1 LHYDE
6 RRACIRT
13 AIADFGLSNP
23 VTNASLLV
31 SAYQPVEMRGKSLSY
46 ASPETFKRLGK
57 DKKARLA
64 DPTKGKPHLL
74 LHSDT
79 YAFAIIL
86 YELLT
91 RKKPYT
97 HNIKR

>member
-1 LHYDE
+1 L
-6 RRACIRT
+6 RT

-57 DKKARLA
+57 DKKARQE
-64 DPTKGKPHLL
+64 DPTRGKPHLL
-74 LHSDT
+74 LNSDT
-79 YAFAIIL
+79 YAYAIIM

-91 RKKPYT
+91 RRKPYSAVP
-97 HNIKR
+97 KKK